1 VIVFVD
7 FPDAV
12 GKPEVATRE
21 YFDRVVYP
29 RLFGRNDEMQ
39 RWFHDKSAGKVKINV
54 RVVPGW
60 QRVRK
65 SEKFYS
71 TEVNGAWNWQA
82 FVQDVPEAVF
92 KTGVRLKSNTIVYA
106 LMPSSAGQKCAPF
119 NSGGACHAFNYKL
132 PYEEGPRSF
141 IHMGA
146 DYVRPQKDVQDL
158 RLTDP
163 SAVMHETLHWFGLP
177 DLYPEKAP
185 YHHEVGPWDMMAMC
199 PNALGVLGWN
209 LHVLRWLDDDRKKY
223 VESTDGKPQ
232 TFKLSHLSDETGLF
246 MMMIPDKSSK
256 DSGGFWLVELN
267 QPAQSLHLDHRQRK
281 TITIREE
288 GTGVLIYRM
297 RPGYAG
303 GRVLKVYHRDFPE
316 GRPLAEQ
323 LANNSLYEEGD
334 VFSHPDAPM
343 TVKVL
348 KIGPENAEIELRVK

>member
-1 VIVFVD
+1 MVLDRMKNSHSEIVLLLFCFVLHAVAVADVGNEQAAGVSMSGTIPMIPAGGVGTIAFTPDRTHIAEFEALIVFVD
-7 FPDAV
+7 FPDAL
-12 GKPEVATRE
+12 GKPEVATKE

-39 RWFHDKSAGKVKINV
+39 HWFHEKSAGNVNINV

-119 NSGGACHAFNYKL
+119 NSGGACHAFNYEL
-132 PYEEGPRSF
+132 PYEDGPRSF
-141 IHMGA
+141 VHMGA

-223 VESTDGKPQ
+223 VDSTDGKPH
-232 TFKLSHLSDETGLF
+232 TFKLSPLSDASGLF
-246 MMMIPDKSSK
+246 MMMIPDRSPK
-256 DSGGFWLVELN
+256 DSSGFWLVELN
-267 QPAQSLHLDHRQRK
+267 QPAQSLH
-281 TITIREE
+281 
-288 GTGVLIYRM
+288 
-297 RPGYAG
+297 
-303 GRVLKVYHRDFPE
+303 
-316 GRPLAEQ
+316 
-323 LANNSLYEEGD
+323 
-334 VFSHPDAPM
+334 
-343 TVKVL
+343 
-348 KIGPENAEIELRVK
+348 